1 MRARPVDCHIG
12 RPFATNYR
20 HPALN
25 HPQGQFVSYL
35 TNRAVPRRPNS
46 CITWMKRILD
56 TTIPRPVI
64 RPEGRNPS
72 LDSYLPGSR
81 QHLLDRLRRLS
92 WLSQEHLR
100 EIADASRMV
109 EVKRGGNVYTPND
122 NADLVHVILSG
133 MAALTMTEKS
143 RRVLVGVVGPGDIVG
158 ISALLGNRP
167 RPFRCEAL
175 SECKVATL
183 ASSNFR
189 ALMLR
194 DAVTFEKAMQ
204 ATFGRWEL
212 MLKRYAQFMMLGARG
227 RIALALL
234 ELAERFG
241 VSNDRGRLLP
251 FMVSHA
257 MLGAMVGAS
266 RQHVTM
272 QLVEFEREEIV
283 TRENRRLVIHPE
295 KLKLEL
301 Q

>member
-1 MRARPVDCHIG
+1 MRAISRKRAIALA
-12 RPFATNYR
+12 FADNNAQ
-20 HPALN
+20 PPLN
-25 HPQGQFVSYL
+25 HPRGRFVSYL
-35 TNRAVPRRPNS
+35 TNRAVLGRHNS

-64 RPEGRNPS
+64 RPEGRNPA
-72 LDSYLPGSR
+72 LDSYVPGSR

-109 EVKRGGNVYTPND
+109 EVKRGANVYTPGE
-122 NADLVHVILSG
+122 NADLIHVILSG
-133 MAALTMTEKS
+133 MAALTMNEKS

-167 RPFRCEAL
+167 RSFQCEAL

-183 ASSNFR
+183 ASTNFR
-189 ALMLR
+189 SLMLR
-194 DAVTFEKAMQ
+194 DPATFEKAMQ
-204 ATFGRWEL
+204 ATFGRWQL

-272 QLVEFEREEIV
+272 QLVEFERDGIV
-283 TRENRRLVIHPE
+283 TRENRRLVILPE
-295 KLKLEL
+295 KLKLAL